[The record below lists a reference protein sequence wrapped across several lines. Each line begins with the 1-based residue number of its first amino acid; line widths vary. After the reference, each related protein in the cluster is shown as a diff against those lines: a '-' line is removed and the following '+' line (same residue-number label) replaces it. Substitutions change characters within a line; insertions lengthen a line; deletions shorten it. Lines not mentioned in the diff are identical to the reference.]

1 MLGVIYKIYCKDST
15 ITDYYIGSTKNLY
28 NRKRCHKC
36 RYNKQSKY
44 KLYNFIRN
52 NGGYNNFDYEILEEI
67 FIGNLKQYEREYI
80 EKLKPTLNCDVPN
93 RTQKESV
100 IAYRQSQKGIQKEK
114 EYEEYY
120 KHIRE
125 ERNKKKIK
133 CECGC
138 IIRRDSL
145 IKHKKST
152 KHQKLVKNK

>member
-80 EKLKPTLNCDVPN
+80 EKLKPTLNCVVPN
-93 RTQKESV
+93 RIGKESV
-100 IAYRQSQKGIQKEK
+100 KFKNKNFWDKNKDRLNKER
-114 EYEEYY
+114 
-120 KHIRE
+120 RE
-125 ERNKKKIK
+125 KIK
-133 CECGC
+133 CDCG
-138 IIRRDSL
+138 ILLNKNSIY
-145 IKHKKST
+145 KHKKST